1 MFLKG
6 ILIGAVVSLN
16 TVTFAGTFDMQS
28 FIQSNQKTPS
38 MQVKG
43 VAISP
48 HIQLFDLLSKHLQ
61 TEHDKV
67 KAGPMAQCLIA
78 FGATSYNKS
87 LPHPTNDAEKDVL
100 TNALYSAVH
109 YLHQQNLLAQEGIVA
124 FIESKAKIFQES
136 DHEHLAYLSSVLLA
150 SYNDGLGATF
160 VARKQTFI
168 DCLAAG
174 WLKEKLAKDSYWQYM
189 DTWNQHRLAPSAPAT
204 IPASAPSSAPSDT
217 PKSAVDILVELTK
230 GLSETSDL
238 RKAKTFATDL
248 CDMLKTRSNF
258 SLLVSGSPVQAQAA
272 AVLLP
277 ALIFLEKFKMLDTTV
292 NADSSA
298 LDYYVPDAK
307 NMVNQAVLLSLA
319 TAIQKSL
326 LNPKATASKLLELVR
341 YQKNSRSLKAARSA
355 MDDLFTTDSIKS
367 LITDDL
373 IRQIQAASLAISAT
387 QGTTIDAE
395 AQKQQLMDYDLPAF
409 DLQAGT
415 EVISSLPLY
424 YFGSSGSGLQC
435 GFFSLGF
442 ANRRQAIEQLVD
454 NLCEPNIYVL
464 ADMVSG
470 TSGELKSI
478 MSKHASKKTAIPAKY
493 LRLYAK
499 NHALALSDEKLLEH
513 LTDAYTKLDGE
524 ISKAGAALDNEFE
537 ALKKA
542 KGLPARVPDGDDGTI
557 ANAFRVLR
565 QPFGYSRGIEQMKI
579 TQLFYPLAD
588 FQGLIEQSINE
599 KFRSGM
605 LEFDPNPDWQIGA
618 PTYPHIMALL
628 NHCDIYSW
636 VSASTFAGMQ
646 ASASATLP
654 IYQTSDKAFVLT
666 SVISGGEGAKR
677 VDILNENGFHFEKW
691 VVADRGA
698 LAKAIRHKAA
708 YWLSN
713 TK

>member
-16 TVTFAGTFDMQS
+16 TATFASTFDMQS
-28 FIQSNQKTPS
+28 FIQSNLKAPS

-43 VAISP
+43 VTISP
-48 HIQLFDLLSKHLQ
+48 HIQRFDLLSKHLQ
-61 TEHDKV
+61 AEHDKV

-87 LPHPTNDAEKDVL
+87 LPHPTNGEEKDVL

-109 YLHQQNLLAQEGIVA
+109 YLHQQNFLAQEGIVA
-124 FIESKAKIFQES
+124 FIESKAKIFQEA
-136 DHEHLAYLSSVLLA
+136 DHEYLAYLSSVLLA
-150 SYNDGLGATF
+150 SYNDGVSTTF

-174 WLKEKLAKDSYWQYM
+174 WLKEELAKDSYWQYM
-189 DTWNQHRLAPSAPAT
+189 DTWNQHRLAPSAPAS
-204 IPASAPSSAPSDT
+204 IPASAPSDA
-217 PKSAVDILVELTK
+217 PKSAVDSLVELAK
-230 GLSETSDL
+230 DLSETSDL
-238 RKAKTFATDL
+238 GKAKTFAASL
-248 CDMLKTRSNF
+248 HDMLKTRSNF
-258 SLLVSGSPVQAQAA
+258 SLLVSGSPIQDQAA
-272 AVLLP
+272 AVLIP

-292 NADSSA
+292 NTDPSA
-298 LDYYVPDAK
+298 LDYYVSDAK

-341 YQKNSRSLKAARSA
+341 YQKNSRSLSAARSA
-355 MDDLFTTDSIKS
+355 MDDLFTTGSIKS

-395 AQKQQLMDYDLPAF
+395 AQKQQLLTYDLPTY

-415 EVISSLPLY
+415 EVISRLPLS

-442 ANRRQAIEQLVD
+442 ASRRQAIEQLVD
-454 NLCEPNIYVL
+454 NLGEHNIYVL

-470 TSGELKSI
+470 ASGELKSI
-478 MSKHASKKTAIPAKY
+478 MSKYVSKKTAIPAKY

-499 NHALALSDEKLLEH
+499 NHALVLSDEKLLEH
-513 LTDAYTKLDGE
+513 LTDAYAKLDGE
-524 ISKAGAALDNEFE
+524 ISKAGAALDDEFE
-537 ALKKA
+537 VLKKA

-557 ANAFRVLR
+557 ANAFRALR
-565 QPFGYSRGIEQMKI
+565 QPFGYSRGVEQMKI

-646 ASASATLP
+646 ASASATSP

-666 SVISGGEGAKR
+666 SVISGGEGANR
-677 VDILNENGFHFEKW
+677 VDILNKNGFHFEKW
-691 VVADRGA
+691 VGADRGA